1 MSGSAQ
7 GHEEIESNSALGLQ
21 KESDCFSGRRAGG
34 WSGDCSTAQG
44 VTDSTI
50 SESVVDLGSGATQ
63 LAPGRRQVGT
73 CAGAWGRMGW
83 GCTLSQGS
91 SRRKGS

>member
-1 MSGSAQ
+1 MSGSAW

-21 KESDCFSGRRAGG
+21 KELDCFSGRRAGG
-34 WSGDCSTAQG
+34 WSGDCSMAQG
-44 VTDSTI
+44 VIDSNI
-50 SESVVDLGSGATQ
+50 SESVGDLGSGATQ

-73 CAGAWGRMGW
+73 CSGAWGRMGW
-83 GCTLSQGS
+83 GCALSWGS